1 MSLEHSPARGGDLL
15 IGAEAIAEFLY
26 GDPTQTRDVYRNVL
40 KLPLFK
46 HGAKIAATK
55 SGLIE
60 EIRSRE
66 KAAREVLVAAGKPAA
81 KSPPIPQRQTGK
93 SKKA

>member
-1 MSLEHSPARGGDLL
+1 MAGDLL
-15 IGAEAIAEFLY
+15 IGAEAIAKFLY

-40 KLPLFK
+40 KLPLFR

-55 SGLIE
+55 SGLIA
-60 EIRSRE
+60 EIRTQE
-66 KAAREVLVAAGKPAA
+66 KAARELVAAGKQVVVAA
-81 KSPPIPQRQTGK
+81 KTNVRSK